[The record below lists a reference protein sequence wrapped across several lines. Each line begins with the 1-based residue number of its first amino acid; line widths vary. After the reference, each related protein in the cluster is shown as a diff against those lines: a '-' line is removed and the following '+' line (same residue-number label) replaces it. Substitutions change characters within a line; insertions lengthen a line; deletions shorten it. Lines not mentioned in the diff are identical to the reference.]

1 MSLLDAELAFTLKDY
16 VNGLEYR
23 RTYNEDDNSK
33 QINKK
38 VELSDIYLN
47 FADDLDQGEQKMAE
61 ISDASK
67 QYKMKE

>member
-1 MSLLDAELAFTLKDY
+1 MSLLDAELAFSLKDY
-16 VNGLEYR
+16 VNGLEYK
-23 RTYNEDDNSK
+23 RTYTEDDDSK

>member
-1 MSLLDAELAFTLKDY
+1 MSLLGTELAFTLKDY
-16 VNGLEYR
+16 VNGLEYK
-23 RTYNEDDNSK
+23 RTYTEDDDSK

-61 ISDASK
+61 MSDASL

>member
-1 MSLLDAELAFTLKDY
+1 MSLLDSELAFTLKDY
-16 VNGLEYR
+16 VNGLEYK
-23 RTYNEDDNSK
+23 RTYTEDDDSK

>member
-1 MSLLDAELAFTLKDY
+1 MHT
-16 VNGLEYR
+16 
-23 RTYNEDDNSK
+23 EDDNSK